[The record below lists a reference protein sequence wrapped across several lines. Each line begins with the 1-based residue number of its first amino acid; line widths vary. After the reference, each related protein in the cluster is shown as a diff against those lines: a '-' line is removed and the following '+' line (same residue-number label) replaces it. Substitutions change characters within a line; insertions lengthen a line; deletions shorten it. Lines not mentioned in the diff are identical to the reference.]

1 MDGRGRLAQ
10 SLKARRDARPPSEP
24 SRVMVVVGRWR
35 RWARRRLAPILQCD
49 PPRGFGS
56 AAALLFVLGSIGY
69 GVAKGDH
76 MAEIA
81 AGVQEVCDTAANA
94 AGFRISSVAMSG
106 ESQLSRE
113 QVLRLAGITDHS
125 SLLFLN
131 AAATRARL
139 EADPWIADATVL
151 KLYPGRLQI
160 QLKERKAFALWQN
173 KGEVSVIAADGTVLQ
188 PFTPRFRSLPFVVGD
203 GAEGKAQDFLHL
215 LNEYRDIADR
225 VASSVLVANR
235 RWNLNLKDGVEV
247 RLPETGVKQALET
260 LVRLDR
266 EKKLLSRDITAVDL
280 RLADRVSVRLS
291 DAAAAT
297 RAEAF
302 KPKKP
307 KRKGS
312 DA

>member
-1 MDGRGRLAQ
+1 
-10 SLKARRDARPPSEP
+10 
-24 SRVMVVVGRWR
+24 MVVVAGRWR
-35 RWARRRLAPILQCD
+35 RWARRRLGPILQCD

-56 AAALLFVLGSIGY
+56 AAAILFVLGSVGY

-81 AGVQEVCDTAANA
+81 AGTQEICDTAANA
-94 AGFRISSVAMSG
+94 AGFRISSIAMSG
-106 ESQLSRE
+106 ESQLTRE

-139 EADPWIADATVL
+139 KADPWIAEATVL

-160 QLKERKAFALWQN
+160 QIKERRAFALWQN
-173 KGEVSVIAADGTVLQ
+173 NGDVSVIAQEGTVLQ
-188 PFTPRFRSLPFVVGD
+188 PFTPHFRSLPFVVGA
-203 GAEGKAQDFLHL
+203 GADRKAQEFLHL
-215 LNEYRDIADR
+215 MNEYRDIAGQ
-225 VASSVLVANR
+225 VASSVLVADR
-235 RWNLNLKDGVEV
+235 RWNLNLKNGVEI
-247 RLPETGVKQALET
+247 RLPETGVRQALDT

-266 EKKLLSRDITAVDL
+266 DKKLLSRDITAVDL

-291 DAAAAT
+291 DEAAAA